1 MSPKFIH
8 LRVHTEFSMVDGI
21 VRHKPLFE
29 YCSDLKMP
37 AIAMTDQGNIC
48 GLVKFYRGA
57 NAKGIKP
64 IIGVDAWV
72 RSSLMEKDLFRVVFL
87 CQNQQGYKNLTRL
100 ISRSYTEGQQRGL
113 PIIHFDWIKDN
124 TEGLIVLSG
133 GREGDVGQ
141 SILAGNHEQAA
152 ECLGVWKSLFPNRYY
167 LELHRTG
174 RENEESYLHT
184 IVGMAEGSNTPVVA
198 TNDVHFIKADD
209 FEAHEARVCINQGR
223 VLDDPRRPRNFS
235 EQQYLKTEEEMCALF
250 SDIPEALENSVEIA
264 KRCTV
269 ELELQKNY
277 LPNYPVPEGMT
288 IESFFAA
295 ESQAGLEKRLGS
307 LFDTE
312 DKAFSEQRK
321 PYDERL
327 QIELDVINE
336 MGFPGYF
343 LIVADFIHWAKN
355 NGVPVGPG
363 RGSGAGSLIAY
374 SLEITDLDP
383 LEYGLLFE
391 RFLNPE
397 RISMPDFD
405 VDFCM
410 VGRDRVIDY
419 VAEKY
424 GRDSVSQIITFGTMA
439 AKAVIRDV
447 GRVLG
452 HPYGFVDKV
461 AKLIPFDIGT
471 TLQKAYDQVD
481 TIRERYDKEDE
492 FHDLWDLA
500 SKLEGVTRHAGK
512 HAGGVVI
519 SPTVLTDF
527 TPLYCDESGDNLVCQ
542 FDKDDVEA
550 VGLVKFDFLGLK
562 TLTIIDWALDTI
574 NQLKSSQDESVV
586 DISKI
591 PLNDKPSYN
600 VLKKANTTAVF
611 QLESHGMKTLIKQL
625 APSRF
630 EDIIALVALYRP
642 GPLGSGMVED
652 FVNRKH
658 GRAQVN
664 YPHPELEECLESTYG
679 VILYQEQV
687 MQIAQILAGYSL
699 GGADMLRRAMGK
711 KKIEVMQEQ
720 RATFSEGAE
729 KRGVDSELANQIFD
743 LMEKFA
749 EYGFN
754 KSHSAAY
761 ALIAYQTAWLKAHYP
776 AEFMAA
782 VMSADMDHTDKIVTF
797 VDDCYANKLT
807 IIPPDVNRGQ
817 YRFTVDEKGQIVY
830 GIGAIKGVGEGA
842 IESIVN
848 ERESGPYLNLYDF
861 CNRVDLK
868 KTNRRVLE
876 ALIKAGAM
884 DSFGQSRS
892 VLNASL
898 EEAIRCAEQRKR
910 DDALGQNDMFG
921 GPASGADD
929 SLEIQYAKVRDWT
942 EEHQLMCERETLG
955 LFLTGHPINSFLK
968 ELKQIT
974 NYRLKNLQPSGRN
987 QMVILSGLV
996 IGIRTN
1002 RTKSGGHMANLTLDD
1017 RSGRLEAIFYTEAY
1031 EAFSQLLVKDKIL
1044 VVEGEVSFDDFTKGL
1059 RMVVR
1064 QAMDMTGAR
1073 ERFGKG
1079 LVLDV
1084 EHQKVEGEFAKLL
1097 SGSMEPYR
1105 DGDCPVKLNY
1115 RNSQAKGQLKLPENW
1130 CISPTDELLFRL
1142 GEIPGCS
1149 GVRIKYH

>member
-1 MSPKFIH
+1 MTPKFIH

-21 VRHKPLFE
+21 VRQKPLFE
-29 YCSDLKMP
+29 YCAELNMP
-37 AIAMTDQGNIC
+37 AVAMTDQGNIC

-64 IIGVDAWV
+64 IIGVDVWV
-72 RSSLMEKDLFRVVFL
+72 RSTVMGKDLFRVVFL
-87 CQNQQGYKNLTRL
+87 SQNQQGYKNLTRL

-113 PIIHFDWIKDN
+113 PIIHYDWIRDC

-133 GREGDVGQ
+133 GREGDVGK
-141 SILAGNHEQAA
+141 SILAGNHQQAA
-152 ECLGVWKSLFPNRYY
+152 ECLGMWNSLFPDRYY
-167 LELHRTG
+167 LELQRTG
-174 RENEESYLHT
+174 RENEETYLHAV
-184 IVGMAEGSNTPVVA
+184 VGMAEGSNTPVVA
-198 TNDVHFIKADD
+198 TNDVHFLKADD
-209 FEAHEARVCINQGR
+209 FGAHEARVCINQGR
-223 VLDDPRRPRNFS
+223 VLDDPRRPKDYS
-235 EQQYLKTEEEMCALF
+235 EQQYLKTEQEMCELF
-250 SDIPEALENSVEIA
+250 ADIPEALENSVEIA

-269 ELELQKNY
+269 ELELGKNF

-288 IESFFAA
+288 IDEFFAE
-295 ESQAGLEKRLGS
+295 ESRKGLDKRLTG
-307 LFDTE
+307 LFDTKSE
-312 DKAFSEQRK
+312 TFSEQRK

-327 QIELDVINE
+327 QIELDVINQ

-355 NGVPVGPG
+355 NAVPVGPG

-374 SLEITDLDP
+374 ALEITDLDP

-410 VGRDRVIDY
+410 EGRDRVIDY

-424 GRDSVSQIITFGTMA
+424 GRDAVSQIITFGTMA

-461 AKLIPFDIGT
+461 AKLIPFDLGI
-471 TLQKAYDQVD
+471 TLQKAFDQED
-481 TIRERYDKEDE
+481 AIRQRYENEDE
-492 FHDLWDLA
+492 FHELWDLA
-500 SKLEGVTRHAGK
+500 AKLEGITRHAGK

-519 SPTVLTDF
+519 SPTILTDF

-574 NQLKSSQDESVV
+574 NEKKALQGAEAI
-586 DISKI
+586 DINTI
-591 PLNDKPSYN
+591 PLNDGASYK
-600 VLKKANTTAVF
+600 LLQKANTTAVF
-611 QLESHGMKTLIKQL
+611 QLESQGMKKLIAQL

-658 GRAQVN
+658 GRAEVN
-664 YPHPELEECLESTYG
+664 YPHPDLKECLASTYG

-729 KRGVDSELANQIFD
+729 KRGVDINLANQIFD

-761 ALIAYQTAWLKAHYP
+761 ALVAFQTAWLKAHYP

-782 VMSADMDHTDKIVTF
+782 VMSADMDNTDKIVTF
-797 VDDCYANKLT
+797 VDDCYANNIT
-807 IIPPDVNRGQ
+807 IVPPDVNLGQ
-817 YRFTVDEKGQIVY
+817 YRFTVDEDGKIVY

-848 ERESGPYLNLYDF
+848 ERQTGPYRNLYDF

-910 DDALGQNDMFG
+910 DVALGQNDLFG
-921 GPASGADD
+921 GPVSGADD
-929 SLEIQYAKVRDWT
+929 SEDITYAQVRDWS
-942 EEHQLMCERETLG
+942 EEHKLMCERETLG
-955 LFLTGHPINSFLK
+955 LFLTGHPIDSFLG

-974 NYRLKNLQPSGRN
+974 NCRLKHIQPTGRDRSII
-987 QMVILSGLV
+987 VAGLV
-996 IGIRTN
+996 IGIRTS
-1002 RTKSGGHMANLTLDD
+1002 RTKNGAHMASLTLDD
-1017 RSGRLEAIFYTEAY
+1017 RSARFEAMFYTEAY
-1031 EAFSQLLVKDKIL
+1031 EEFSQLLVKDKIL
-1044 VVEGEVSFDDFTKGL
+1044 IVEGDVSFDDFSNGL
-1059 RMVVR
+1059 RMIVR
-1064 QAMDMTGAR
+1064 RAMDMTGAR
-1073 ERFGKG
+1073 ERFGKA
-1079 LVLDV
+1079 LLLDV
-1084 EHQKVEGEFAKLL
+1084 DQESIDGDFSEVL
-1097 SGSMEPYR
+1097 SRSMEPYR

-1115 RNSQAKGQLKLPENW
+1115 TNNKAKGQIILPQNW
-1130 CISPTDELLFRL
+1130 CISPTDELLYRL
-1142 GEIPGCS
+1142 SDLPGCIS
-1149 GVRIKYH
+1149 VGIKYH

>member
-8 LRVHTEFSMVDGI
+8 LRVHSEFSMVDGI

-29 YCSDLKMP
+29 YCRELNMP
-37 AIAMTDQGNIC
+37 AVAMTDQGNIC

-57 NAKGIKP
+57 NARGIKP

-72 RSSLMEKDLFRVVFL
+72 RSTVMGNDLFRIVFL
-87 CQNQQGYKNLTRL
+87 CQNQEGYKNLTRL
-100 ISRSYTEGQQRGL
+100 ISRSYTDGQQRGL
-113 PIIHFDWIKDN
+113 PIIHFDWIKDC

-133 GREGDVGQ
+133 GREGDVGK
-141 SILAGNHEQAA
+141 SILAGNHQQAA
-152 ECLGVWKSLFPNRYY
+152 DCLGYWNSLFPNRYY
-167 LELHRTG
+167 LELQRTG
-174 RENEESYLHT
+174 RENEETYLHAV
-184 IVGMAEGSNTPVVA
+184 VGMAEGSNTPVVA
-198 TNDVHFIKADD
+198 TNDVHFLKEDD
-209 FEAHEARVCINQGR
+209 FGAHEARVCINQGR
-223 VLDDPRRPRNFS
+223 VLDDPRRPRYFS
-235 EQQYLKTEEEMCALF
+235 EQQYFKTEQEMCELF
-250 SDIPEALENSVEIA
+250 VDIPEALENSVEIA
-264 KRCTV
+264 RRCTV
-269 ELELQKNY
+269 ELELEKNF
-277 LPNYPVPEGMT
+277 LPNYPVPDGMT
-288 IESFFAA
+288 MEAFFAE
-295 ESQAGLEKRLGS
+295 ESKSGLDKRLGV
-307 LFDTE
+307 LFDRKNESFT
-312 DKAFSEQRK
+312 EQRK

-374 SLEITDLDP
+374 ALEITDLDP

-397 RISMPDFD
+397 RVSMPDFD

-410 VGRDRVIDY
+410 DGRDRVIDY

-452 HPYGFVDKV
+452 NPYGFVDKV
-461 AKLIPFDIGT
+461 AKLIPFDIGI
-471 TLQKAYDQVD
+471 TLQKAFDQEQS
-481 TIRERYDKEDE
+481 IRERYEQEDE
-492 FHDLWDLA
+492 FRELWDLA
-500 SKLEGVTRHAGK
+500 VKLEGITRHAGK

-574 NQLKSSQDESVV
+574 NQKKSRQDEQPV
-586 DISKI
+586 DINTI
-591 PLNDKPSYN
+591 PLDDKASYQL
-600 VLKKANTTAVF
+600 LKKANTTAVF
-611 QLESHGMKTLIKQL
+611 QLESHGMKKLIAQL

-664 YPHPELEECLESTYG
+664 YPHPDLEECLQSTYG

-711 KKIEVMQEQ
+711 KKIEVMQQQ
-720 RATFSEGAE
+720 RATFSEGA
-729 KRGVDSELANQIFD
+729 KKNGVDGDLANQIFD

-761 ALIAYQTAWLKAHYP
+761 ALVAFQTAWLKAHYP

-782 VMSADMDHTDKIVTF
+782 VMSADMDNTDKIVTF
-797 VDDCYANKLT
+797 VDDCYANHIT

-817 YRFTVDEKGQIVY
+817 HRFTVDDEGQIIY

-842 IESIVN
+842 INSIVEKRN
-848 ERESGPYLNLYDF
+848 AGPYLNLYDF

-868 KTNRRVLE
+868 KSNRRVLE

-898 EEAIRCAEQRKR
+898 EEAIRSAEQRKR
-910 DDALGQNDMFG
+910 DVALGQNDLFG

-929 SLEIQYAKVRDWT
+929 SHDIQYTQVRDWS

-955 LFLTGHPINSFLK
+955 LFLTGHPINSFLS

-974 NYRLKNLQPSGRN
+974 SCRLKHIQPTGRDKSII
-987 QMVILSGLV
+987 VAGLV
-996 IGIRTN
+996 IAIRTI
-1002 RTKSGGHMANLTLDD
+1002 RTKSGGHMATLTLDD
-1017 RSGRLEAIFYTEAY
+1017 RSSRFEAMFYTEAY
-1031 EAFSQLLVKDKIL
+1031 EEFSQLLAKDKIL
-1044 VVEGEVSFDDFTKGL
+1044 IVEGEVSFDDFTNGL
-1059 RMVVR
+1059 RMIVR
-1064 QAMDMTGAR
+1064 KAMDMTGAR
-1073 ERFGKG
+1073 EHFGKG
-1079 LVLDV
+1079 LLL
-1084 EHQKVEGEFAKLL
+1084 EINHQMIEGEFAELL
-1097 SGSMEPYR
+1097 ARSMEPYR
-1105 DGDCPVKLNY
+1105 DGDCHVKLNY
-1115 RNSQAKGQLKLPENW
+1115 TNNEAKGCLRLPESW
-1130 CISPTDELLFRL
+1130 CVSPTDDLLYRLAEL
-1142 GEIPGCS
+1142 PGCS
-1149 GVRIKYH
+1149 GVKIKYH